1 MGNGSSFRKVTLPV
15 LRGKVAASM
24 NVEEEELKSSSIKSV
39 ILETFQEYLL
49 DNSSKDN
56 VENELEKEPK
66 KQKKHEVKSE
76 KKPKESKKPKVKSAP
91 IEAKT
96 STASAAKNPQI
107 ERLKSYVFKCGVR
120 KVWYILAVIVKGQ
133 IINCSV
139 GKRNLKV

>member
-1 MGNGSSFRKVTLPV
+1 MVNCSFRKVTLPV

-49 DNSSKDN
+49 GNSSKDN
-56 VENELEKEPK
+56 VENEVEKESK

-76 KKPKESKKPKVKSAP
+76 KKPKESKKPKVKGAP

-120 KVWYILAVIVKGQ
+120 KVWYILAVTVKGQ
-133 IINCSV
+133 VINCS
-139 GKRNLKV
+139 L

>member
-39 ILETFQEYLL
+39 ILETFQEFLL
-49 DNSSKDN
+49 GNSSKDN
-56 VENELEKEPK
+56 VENEVEKEPK

>member
-1 MGNGSSFRKVTLPV
+1 MGNGSFRKVTLPV

-133 IINCSV
+133 VINCS
-139 GKRNLKV
+139 L